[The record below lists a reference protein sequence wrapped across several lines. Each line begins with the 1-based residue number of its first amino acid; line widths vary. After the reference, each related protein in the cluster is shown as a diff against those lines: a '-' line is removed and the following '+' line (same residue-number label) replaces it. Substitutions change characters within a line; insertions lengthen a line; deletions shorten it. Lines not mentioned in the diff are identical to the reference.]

1 MTPIMNKRVL
11 TLCFLLFG
19 TFLMHAQGPGRE
31 RIKSLKVA
39 FITERVGLTSE
50 EAQQFWPIYNEHEET
65 LEHMRRKERM
75 ELHADISRAQDLSTN
90 ESEKL
95 LDNLFAL
102 QFEKQ
107 KAERDFLSKLRT
119 VIPAKK
125 VLLLVKAE
133 EDFKRQMIQQF
144 RKRRGRN

>member
-1 MTPIMNKRVL
+1 MIPIMNKRAL
-11 TLCFLLFG
+11 ILCTLLFS
-19 TFLMHAQGPGRE
+19 TFLMHAQGPVRN
-31 RIKSLKVA
+31 RIKTLKVA
-39 FITERVGLTSE
+39 FITEQVGLTSE
-50 EAQQFWPIYNEHEET
+50 EAQQFWPIYNKHEEI
-65 LEHMRRKERM
+65 LENLRRKERM
-75 ELHADISRAQDLSTN
+75 ELHTNISRAQELSTN

-95 LDNLFAL
+95 LDNLLAL

-144 RKRRGRN
+144 RKRRGRG

>member
-1 MTPIMNKRVL
+1 
-11 TLCFLLFG
+11 
-19 TFLMHAQGPGRE
+19 
-31 RIKSLKVA
+31 
-39 FITERVGLTSE
+39 
-50 EAQQFWPIYNEHEET
+50 
-65 LEHMRRKERM
+65 MRRKERM
-75 ELHADISRAQDLSTN
+75 ELYANISRAQELSTN

-95 LDNLFAL
+95 LDNLLAL

-144 RKRRGRN
+144 RKRRGRG

>member
-1 MTPIMNKRVL
+1 MNKRVL
-11 TLCFLLFG
+11 ILCFLLFG

-50 EAQQFWPIYNEHEET
+50 EAQQFWPIYNEHEKT
-65 LEHMRRKERM
+65 LENMRRKERM
-75 ELHADISRAQDLSTN
+75 ELHANISRVQELSMN

-95 LDNLFAL
+95 LDNLLTL

-107 KAERDFLSKLRT
+107 KAERDFLSKLKT

-144 RKRRGRN
+144 RKRRGRG

>member
-1 MTPIMNKRVL
+1 
-11 TLCFLLFG
+11 
-19 TFLMHAQGPGRE
+19 MHAQGPGRE

-65 LEHMRRKERM
+65 LENMRRKERM
-75 ELHADISRAQDLSTN
+75 ELHANISRVQELSTN

-95 LDNLFAL
+95 LDNLLTL

-144 RKRRGRN
+144 RKRRGRG

>member
-1 MTPIMNKRVL
+1 
-11 TLCFLLFG
+11 
-19 TFLMHAQGPGRE
+19 MHAQGPGRE

-65 LEHMRRKERM
+65 LENMRRKERM
-75 ELHADISRAQDLSTN
+75 ELHANISRVQELSTN

-95 LDNLFAL
+95 LDNLLAL

-144 RKRRGRN
+144 RKRRGRG

>member
-1 MTPIMNKRVL
+1 
-11 TLCFLLFG
+11 
-19 TFLMHAQGPGRE
+19 MHAQGPVRN
-31 RIKSLKVA
+31 RIKTLKVA
-39 FITERVGLTSE
+39 FITEQVGLTSK

-65 LEHMRRKERM
+65 LENMRRKERM
-75 ELHADISRAQDLSTN
+75 ELYANISRAQELSTN

-95 LDNLFAL
+95 LDNLLAL

-144 RKRRGRN
+144 RKRRARG